1 MTVYDLSRA
10 QLIQLKA
17 AYYDQQHPEGVSY
30 GELAAVDDLV
40 SDEEVIAAYDGVNF
54 VEDDFLSDPTEGNAI
69 TEGGILT
76 HLEHL
81 ENFITRLNRNTREAQ
96 ESRPDAYRRFIEA
109 IQAQTISDAVG
120 LLNFLEYCEPDLLRD
135 LCGEGGEK

>member
-40 SDEEVIAAYDGVNF
+40 SDDTILAEYAGVDFVEEDFQGEEVREPWKSSITGRPGSNTPPTRSGEPSAAKK
-54 VEDDFLSDPTEGNAI
+54 
-69 TEGGILT
+69 
-76 HLEHL
+76 
-81 ENFITRLNRNTREAQ
+81 TRRRNH
-96 ESRPDAYRRFIEA
+96 
-109 IQAQTISDAVG
+109 
-120 LLNFLEYCEPDLLRD
+120 
-135 LCGEGGEK
+135 